1 MARPREFD
9 EEQVLD
15 AAMQCFWNRGYEA
28 TSMRDLVE
36 KTGISS
42 ASLYNTY
49 GDKRTLFR
57 TALIRYVDDS
67 IGARIRSYEALPPR
81 QAIAAFFEEILAR
94 SPADPEGKGCFL
106 VNSALEMAPHDI
118 EFREIIAE
126 VLVRLEGFFARCVRA
141 GQEDG
146 SIDASLGAETA
157 ARHLLGVLMGIR
169 VLARV
174 KPQRTVLE
182 DVVVPALTMLD
193 PVRDRPAA

>member
-1 MARPREFD
+1 
-9 EEQVLD
+9 
-15 AAMQCFWNRGYEA
+15 
-28 TSMRDLVE
+28 
-36 KTGISS
+36 
-42 ASLYNTY
+42 
-49 GDKRTLFR
+49 
-57 TALIRYVDDS
+57 
-67 IGARIRSYEALPPR
+67 
-81 QAIAAFFEEILAR
+81 
-94 SPADPEGKGCFL
+94 
-106 VNSALEMAPHDI
+106 MAPHDI